1 MQERKPKI
9 DKFNQICGMMTQ
21 LHIELLKYKEHHDQ
35 LKCKASEAIGEQ
47 DKPFDCIEIVLDK
60 HAEQAKLLDTM
71 ISKHDTLINKV
82 KELVSAYKKRD
93 VVRLEKTINELAKID
108 NII

>member
-1 MQERKPKI
+1 
-9 DKFNQICGMMTQ
+9 MMTQ

-71 ISKHDTLINKV
+71 ISKHDTLLYKV
-82 KELVSAYKKRD
+82 KELVFAYKKRD
-93 VVRLEKTINELAKID
+93 VVMQLCFVQIVKFQITLRKRSR
-108 NII
+108 